1 MMIDSVSQRDVISM
15 PLTLGGHKMH
25 IGYKRVSTIEQTTAR
40 QLAGIE
46 LERIYEESAS
56 GASKDRPELKR
67 CLDALREGDT
77 LHVHAVDRL
86 SRSMRDLLD
95 IVDQVLKAKASLII
109 YSPRLEF
116 SYQSEDYLQTFQ
128 LQLFGIIGQLERA
141 MSRQRQK
148 EGIAQAKANGTKSG
162 KPFGQQPL
170 SPELKPKVISMFQD
184 GMLISHIAIE
194 LGISRGSVYNLLK
207 GQTKTVTY

>member
-1 MMIDSVSQRDVISM
+1 
-15 PLTLGGHKMH
+15 MH
-25 IGYKRVSTIEQTTAR
+25 IGYKRVSTSDQSTAR

-46 LERIYEESAS
+46 LERIYEDKVS
-56 GASKDRPELKR
+56 GATKDRPELKR

-95 IVDQVLKAKASLII
+95 IVDQVLKAKANLII

-116 SYQSEDYLQTFQ
+116 SSNTDDYLQTFQ

-148 EGIAQAKANGTKSG
+148 EGIVHAKTNGTKSG
-162 KPFGQQPL
+162 KPWGKQPL
-170 SPELKPKVISMFQD
+170 DKSLKPKAIDLFHK
-184 GMLISHIAIE
+184 GITITHIAKD
-194 LGISRGSVYNLLK
+194 LGISRGSVYNLIR
-207 GQTKTVTY
+207 GQTKTVQY

>member
-1 MMIDSVSQRDVISM
+1 
-15 PLTLGGHKMH
+15 MH
-25 IGYKRVSTIEQTTAR
+25 IGYKRVSTDDQTTAR

-46 LERIYEESAS
+46 LERIYEEHAS
-56 GASKDRPELKR
+56 GATKDRPELKR

-95 IVDQVLKAKASLII
+95 IVDQVLKAKANLII

-116 SYQSEDYLQTFQ
+116 SYQTEDYLQTFQ

-148 EGIAQAKANGTKSG
+148 EGIAAAKRNGTKSG
-162 KPFGQQPL
+162 KPWGKQPL
-170 SPELKPKVISMFQD
+170 DQSLKPKAIDMFNQ
-184 GMLISHIAIE
+184 GETVTNIAKT
-194 LGISRGSVYNLLK
+194 LCISRGSVYNLLR
-207 GQTKTVTY
+207 GQSKTVQY